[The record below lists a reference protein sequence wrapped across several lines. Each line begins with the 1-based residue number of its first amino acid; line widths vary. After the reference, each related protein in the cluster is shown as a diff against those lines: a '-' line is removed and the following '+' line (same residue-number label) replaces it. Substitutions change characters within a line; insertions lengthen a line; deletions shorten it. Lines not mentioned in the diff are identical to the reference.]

1 MSAVPPLVTPTSC
14 VDRNATFSPLDPLL
28 AVTPVFDPC
37 PLCPASRHFLN
48 PYVFPR
54 FRAYNATSDPYM
66 LPGDGHNATFNQLTT
81 RLEHEQ
87 AVQRCQEN
95 DPGGPGA
102 ANAWEVREE
111 KFGPIF
117 FSGGGGRGGAR
128 RRVGPVGVRGGGGG
142 GGCAMHYALSALN
155 SLSAWWVVSAK
166 CSIVGSV
173 FGPSSLLSPLSIRG
187 RVHS

>member
-1 MSAVPPLVTPTSC
+1 MSTVTLLFDPYTRVSAVPPLVTPTSC

-66 LPGDGHNATFNQLTT
+66 LPGNGHNATFNQLTT

-128 RRVGPVGVRGGGGG
+128 CTMRFP
-142 GGCAMHYALSALN
+142 H
-155 SLSAWWVVSAK
+155 
-166 CSIVGSV
+166 
-173 FGPSSLLSPLSIRG
+173 SIRCRHG
-187 RVHS
+187 GLYRLSVR